1 MFLFDLHC
9 DTIGRLHDNIC
20 LKPGEGSFLSEGVFL
35 TEGSLPKTD
44 TLLHNHGH
52 LALDRM
58 AGIDWCQCFAV
69 FMPDQYRGPD
79 AVAYFESC
87 YRYFQ
92 TQLAQNA
99 GRLAQVQTV
108 GQLKSALS
116 DGKAAAMLTVEGG
129 SALGGDLS
137 RVGRLAECGVRIV
150 TLTWNGENELASGN
164 ATSYGFSGFGRE
176 AVAEFERAGIVA
188 DVSHLNDRGF
198 EELAGFARRPF
209 IATHSDA
216 RSVHTHPR
224 NLTDDQ
230 FRYIV
235 SIGGL
240 VGLNFCVHFLSDD
253 PDPAFPRLAAH
264 LERFLRLGGEDVV
277 ALGSD
282 FDGCDVP
289 SWLGSGEKFPDLYRE
304 VCGGFGQGIA
314 DKLFFTN
321 AADFFARWEGGM

>member
-58 AGIDWCQCFAV
+58 AGIDWCQCFAI

-79 AVAYFESC
+79 AIAYFESC

-116 DGKAAAMLTVEGG
+116 EGKAA
-129 SALGGDLS
+129 
-137 RVGRLAECGVRIV
+137 
-150 TLTWNGENELASGN
+150 
-164 ATSYGFSGFGRE
+164 
-176 AVAEFERAGIVA
+176 
-188 DVSHLNDRGF
+188 
-198 EELAGFARRPF
+198 
-209 IATHSDA
+209 
-216 RSVHTHPR
+216 
-224 NLTDDQ
+224 
-230 FRYIV
+230 
-235 SIGGL
+235 
-240 VGLNFCVHFLSDD
+240 
-253 PDPAFPRLAAH
+253 
-264 LERFLRLGGEDVV
+264 
-277 ALGSD
+277 
-282 FDGCDVP
+282 FDH
-289 SWLGSGEKFPDLYRE
+289 
-304 VCGGFGQGIA
+304 
-314 DKLFFTN
+314 
-321 AADFFARWEGGM
+321 

>member
-9 DTIGRLHDNIC
+9 DTIGRLHDSIC
-20 LKPGEGSFLSEGVFL
+20 LKPGESVFLSGEERL
-35 TEGSLPKTD
+35 SETD

-58 AGIDWCQCFAV
+58 SAIDWCQCFAI

-79 AVAYFESC
+79 ALTYFESC

-92 TQLAQNA
+92 SQLAQNTS
-99 GRLAQVQTV
+99 RLAQVRTSGEV
-108 GQLKSALS
+108 RSAFS
-116 DGKAAAMLTVEGG
+116 GGKAAAMLTVEGG
-129 SALGGDLS
+129 SALGGDLA
-137 RVGRLAECGVRIV
+137 RIGRLAECGVRV
-150 TLTWNGENELASGN
+150 MTLTWNGENELASGS
-164 ATSYGFSGFGRE
+164 ATTHGFSEFGRE
-176 AVAEFERAGIVA
+176 AVAEMERVGIVA

-198 EELAGFARRPF
+198 EQLTGFARRPF
-209 IATHSDA
+209 IATHSNA
-216 RSVHTHPR
+216 RSVHNHPR

-230 FRYIV
+230 FRHIV
-235 SIGGL
+235 SIGGI
-240 VGLNFCVHFLSDD
+240 VGLNFCIHFLSDE

-264 LERFLRLGGEDVV
+264 LERFLRLGGEDTV

-289 SWLGSGEKFPDLYRE
+289 SWLDSGEKLQDLYRA
-304 VCGGFGQGIA
+304 VCGGFGQRIA

-321 AADFFARWEGGM
+321 AADFFARWERGM